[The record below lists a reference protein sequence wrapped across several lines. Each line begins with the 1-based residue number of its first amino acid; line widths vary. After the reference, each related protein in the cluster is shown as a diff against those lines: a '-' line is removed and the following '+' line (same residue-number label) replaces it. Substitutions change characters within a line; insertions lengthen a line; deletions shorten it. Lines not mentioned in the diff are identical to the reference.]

1 MAVNVI
7 DFGAKGD
14 GLTDDTAAITAAIVA
29 CKAKKEGT
37 VILPCGTYLI
47 ADKGLTTGVIPLLN
61 GVSLQGYGKF
71 NTRIQLSG
79 GRHNPP
85 PIFYQAWWNEPV
97 INNLKISDLWLD
109 GNISNQTFDS
119 LPWTAGSKDYQY
131 SHGVTVSN
139 GSGIEISNVR
149 LDGFRGDGL
158 LFGDAFQQST
168 SKSKDFRIAK
178 NISVHDCEFV
188 DIYRQGILFACCDKA
203 NVYNNYFHGDGFG
216 VAGIDIERHTDYE
229 QVTNVTVNGN
239 VFNFNDGLAPKERM
253 GVSSKFRRA
262 VSMGFFYAGYKGGK
276 ADGKSAGHT
285 ITNNLI
291 TQGMIDN
298 WGHTNVKIADNYFNS
313 VKEDLTGV
321 GYITPYS
328 INVQDAVGGTSGL
341 SNVTITDNT
350 IISPYLIKTSDKYSG
365 VVNSGNKIN

>member
-1 MAVNVI
+1 
-7 DFGAKGD
+7 
-14 GLTDDTAAITAAIVA
+14 
-29 CKAKKEGT
+29 
-37 VILPCGTYLI
+37 
-47 ADKGLTTGVIPLLN
+47 
-61 GVSLQGYGKF
+61 
-71 NTRIQLSG
+71 
-79 GRHNPP
+79 
-85 PIFYQAWWNEPV
+85 
-97 INNLKISDLWLD
+97 LD

-168 SKSKDFRIAK
+168 SKSTAYRIVK

-188 DIYRQGILFACCDKA
+188 DIYREGILFACCDKVY
-203 NVYNNYFHGDGFG
+203 VYNNYFHGDGFG

-229 QVTNVTVNGN
+229 QVTNIMVNGN
-239 VFNFNDGLAPKERM
+239 VFNFSDGLAPKERM
-253 GVSSKFRRA
+253 GVASKYRRA
-262 VSMGFFYAGYKGGK
+262 ISMGFFYAGYKGGK
-276 ADGKSAGHT
+276 ADGKSAGHV

-298 WGHTNVKIADNYFNS
+298 WGHTNVKIAGNYINS

-350 IISPYLIKTSDKYSG
+350 IISPYPIKTSDKYSG